1 MLHRTPSMKNAPGT
15 QKKKVNTK
23 RLSCSKGTLL
33 PPLNNFA
40 DTSIQK

>member
-1 MLHRTPSMKNAPGT
+1 MLRRTPTMKNAPGT
-15 QKKKVNTK
+15 HKKKVNTK

-40 DTSIQK
+40 ENSIQK